1 MNDYRAYVTIDYNSI
16 YHHGIK
22 GQKWGRRR
30 YQNEDG
36 SLTPEGRARYLNS
49 DGTLNA
55 RGKRELYGIKNSAGI
70 AAKGIVGAGAAAAI
84 ARGVH
89 GVRSTSKELDM
100 IPKLRKQYPDLRFN
114 AYANKHIN
122 KADIEVPEG
131 KFMNPEH
138 WRQTYTRH
146 RSNPEYIKAFDAI
159 KKSNARKGKAI
170 AAGILAAGIGTT
182 ALSLY
187 INGRRKKN
195 VEKRKG
201 QIEKFLQTGT
211 MDTKVK
217 SDSKVTKK
225 VKSDW
230 NNMSDQEFM
239 NKYSGSKATYAK
251 RVAKYGDPY
260 MNSPWAKLGKKIN
273 KKKK

>member
-55 RGKRELYGIKNSAGI
+55 RGKKELYGVNSGARM
-70 AAKGIVGAGAAAAI
+70 AAKGIAGAGASLAAYKT
-84 ARGVH
+84 ARILKRGADVFSD
-89 GVRSTSKELDM
+89 RS
-100 IPKLRKQYPDLRFN
+100 
-114 AYANKHIN
+114 
-122 KADIEVPEG
+122 KA
-131 KFMNPEH
+131 
-138 WRQTYTRH
+138 
-146 RSNPEYIKAFDAI
+146 
-159 KKSNARKGKAI
+159 SNAASEAYKKAAFKMLDPKYGPQNSVTKDLALKYMRI
-170 AAGILAAGIGTT
+170 SDADKLKAMEHLKTANVNYKAAKALTIT
-182 ALSLY
+182 ALGIAGATALGIY
-187 INGRRKKN
+187 VNGRRKKKL
-195 VEKRKG
+195 EKGKA
-201 QIEKFLQTGT
+201 QIEKLSKTGF

-239 NKYSGSKATYAK
+239 NKYSGSKAAYAK

-273 KKKK
+273 KK